1 MFSMLLFHNYLSLK
15 KGMVPHLNWFESPS
29 PKDAL
34 CQVWLKLVQWF
45 WRKRLQ
51 SLKKC
56 IFLPFRSYL
65 PFGKSVWHFIWT
77 NWITLHP
84 RMLCANL
91 SWHWHS
97 ASWEE
102 DKNVKSLQTDGW
114 IDLLIVFYA
123 VSALFQPHNV
133 CQRKYIQLD
142 RQSEKLTSA
151 FRSGELKTKDFYL
164 TQYKSTKICSK
175 INILLSKKP

>member
-1 MFSMLLFHNYLSLK
+1 
-15 KGMVPHLNWFESPS
+15 
-29 PKDAL
+29 
-34 CQVWLKLVQWF
+34 
-45 WRKRLQ
+45 
-51 SLKKC
+51 
-56 IFLPFRSYL
+56 
-65 PFGKSVWHFIWT
+65 
-77 NWITLHP
+77 
-84 RMLCANL
+84 MLCANL
-91 SWHWHS
+91 SWNWHS
-97 ASWEE
+97 ASWED
-102 DKNVKSLQTDGW
+102 DKKMKSLQTDGW
-114 IDLLIVFYA
+114 MDLLIVFYA